1 MNYWIIY
8 GILSATFWGVYS
20 IFSKI
25 LTSDKYLKIGTETS
39 AIFMLLG
46 IMIVFATYFII
57 KADLSTNFKVVAS
70 LLILIV
76 LTFFLFC
83 ITKTG
88 VILTPQIILFG
99 LGQGVLWALGMVFTF
114 LAFKSGAEAAKLV
127 PLYNTNTLIAV
138 LIGIIF
144 LNEVPDEK
152 IKIIAGGSLIV
163 IGGILISN

>member
-8 GILSATFWGVYS
+8 GILSATFWGIYT
-20 IFSKI
+20 IFSKV
-25 LTSDKYLKIGTETS
+25 LTSEKYLKVGTETS
-39 AIFMLLG
+39 ALFMLLG
-46 IMIVFATYFII
+46 IMVVFASYFLI
-57 KADLSTNFKVVAS
+57 KANLETNLKIIASVLVLVVF
-70 LLILIV
+70 I
-76 LTFFLFC
+76 FFLFC

-88 VILTPQIILFG
+88 IVLTPQIIFFG
-99 LGQGVLWALGMVFTF
+99 LGQGALWALGMVFTF

-127 PLYNTNTLIAV
+127 PLYNTNTLIAI

-152 IKIIAGGSLIV
+152 IKIIAGGSLII